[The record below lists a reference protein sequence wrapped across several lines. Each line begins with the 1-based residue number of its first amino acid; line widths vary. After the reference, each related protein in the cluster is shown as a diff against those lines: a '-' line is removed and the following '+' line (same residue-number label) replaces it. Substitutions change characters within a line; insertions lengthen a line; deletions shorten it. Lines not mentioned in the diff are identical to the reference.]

1 VNGTALLQALTAAA
15 VTFAVL
21 MMGILLVRRIQGQ
34 SQGYRQGPSSV
45 ELQVSPYL
53 RRPSILNQAEARF
66 YYRLTQ
72 AVGDSFLVAPK
83 IRLAD
88 VIDVRGDAME
98 WKGSWNRIAAKHIDF
113 LLVSKDDFRPLLA
126 IELDFE
132 ASFGTEGKSGDEWLE
147 RALMV
152 SGMPIMKVKLK
163 RDYDPAALRRQIDLY
178 LSS

>member
-1 VNGTALLQALTAAA
+1 
-15 VTFAVL
+15 
-21 MMGILLVRRIQGQ
+21 MMVILIARR
-34 SQGYRQGPSSV
+34 SQGRGHGYGSSSV

-66 YYRLTQ
+66 YYRLAQ
-72 AVGDSFLVAPK
+72 AVGNSFLIAPK

-113 LLVSKDDFRPLLA
+113 LLVATDNFRPLLA

-132 ASFGTEGKSGDEWLE
+132 ASFGTEGRSGDEWLE

-152 SGMPIMKVKLK
+152 SGMPIMKIKVK

>member
-1 VNGTALLQALTAAA
+1 
-15 VTFAVL
+15 
-21 MMGILLVRRIQGQ
+21 MMGILLVRRYQGQ
-34 SQGYRQGPSSV
+34 GHRYGRGPSSV

-66 YYRLTQ
+66 YFRLTQ
-72 AVGDSFLVAPK
+72 AVGDSFLIAPK

-113 LLVSKDDFRPLLA
+113 LLVATDNFRPLLA

-132 ASFGTEGKSGDEWLE
+132 SAFGTEGRSGDEWLE
-147 RALMV
+147 RALMIC
-152 SGMPIMKVKLK
+152 GMPIMKIKVK
-163 RDYDPAALRRQIDLY
+163 RDYDPTALRRQIDLY

>member
-15 VTFAVL
+15 VTFAVV
-21 MMGILLVRRIQGQ
+21 MMGILLVRRLQDQGHEY
-34 SQGYRQGPSSV
+34 GDRPSSV

-53 RRPSILNQAEARF
+53 RRPSIMNQAEARF
-66 YYRLTQ
+66 YLRLTQ
-72 AVGDSFLVAPK
+72 AVGDTFLIAPK

-113 LLVSKDDFRPLLA
+113 LLVATDSFRPLLA

-132 ASFGTEGKSGDEWLE
+132 ASFGTEGRSGDEWLE
-147 RALMV
+147 RALMI
-152 SGMPIMKVKLK
+152 SGMPIMKVKVK
-163 RDYDPAALRRQIDLY
+163 RDYDPAALRRQIDIY
-178 LSS
+178 IGS